1 MPLRSGIARA
11 ASRGANNNIYI
22 ETITFNNSNNHLM
35 FTTMDNSHAS
45 VLLPHILWGRSLQNK
60 TLKLTLTQTSRPMSS
75 RHYTSWSSDDG
86 EQQTNACLIH
96 KKHLGL
102 KQTPRRCPQSAQETP
117 RKHLGDTRAT
127 LSGRQEAPKRCPGG
141 PQSAPEAPRSFP
153 EAPMGHP
160 GDAQS
165 AAEPPR
171 SFAESSEGRLGNA
184 K

>member
-1 MPLRSGIARA
+1 MPLRSGIAGAR
-11 ASRGANNNIYI
+11 SRGANNNIYI
-22 ETITFNNSNNHLM
+22 ETITFNNHHLVR
-35 FTTMDNSHAS
+35 TTMDNSHAS
-45 VLLPHILWGRSLQNK
+45 VLLPHISWGRSLQKK
-60 TLKLTLTQTSRPMSS
+60 TLTPTLTQTSRPMSS

-117 RKHLGDTRAT
+117 GKHRGDTRAT
-127 LSGRQEAPKRCPGG
+127 PSGRQEAPKRCPGG

-153 EAPMGHP
+153 EAPRRHP

-165 AAEPPR
+165 ATEPPR
-171 SFAESSEGRLGNA
+171 SFPKAPEGRPGNA